1 VSVSAPARRSPWG
14 LPAAVVLPGLLLLLP
29 PSGGLTPAAL
39 RMAAL
44 FLMALILWAT
54 EALPVAV
61 TALLTVLLQPVLGIE
76 DGRTAMGAF
85 MSPVFFFVL
94 AMFFLAGALM
104 KAGLD
109 RRFALAL
116 LVRAGN
122 EPRRVLLAL
131 MAGTAIVST
140 VLSDVAVCG
149 MFMAVAL
156 GIFARARV
164 EPGSSFGRSVMMGIP
179 IAALI
184 GGVGTPAGSA
194 INVLG
199 IYFIEEF
206 GKVRV
211 PFLAWTA
218 VGAPMVLV
226 MTPVAWWILQRLCPP
241 EMDSIGSAEEMRSEL
256 TRLGPWS
263 PSEKK
268 VLGLFLVLVV
278 LWVLSTWVKTLD
290 VTLVAMAGALSL
302 FLPGV
307 RLLSWGEAERGVGWD
322 ALLMIGGVT
331 SLGAASVK
339 TGLAKWIVS
348 AALGGMSGWAAVW
361 VVAAISAFTV
371 VVHLA
376 IPIAPVIN
384 SVLIPP
390 IVMLALAAGQAPALY
405 ALPVAFTASCAFLL
419 PLDAVPLL
427 TFTRGYYR
435 TLDMLLPGALI
446 SLVWV
451 AWMTVLMMTVG
462 RLVGFV

>member
-1 VSVSAPARRSPWG
+1 
-14 LPAAVVLPGLLLLLP
+14 
-29 PSGGLTPAAL
+29 
-39 RMAAL
+39 
-44 FLMALILWAT
+44 
-54 EALPVAV
+54 
-61 TALLTVLLQPVLGIE
+61 
-76 DGRTAMGAF
+76 
-85 MSPVFFFVL
+85 
-94 AMFFLAGALM
+94 
-104 KAGLD
+104 
-109 RRFALAL
+109 
-116 LVRAGN
+116 
-122 EPRRVLLAL
+122 
-131 MAGTAIVST
+131 
-140 VLSDVAVCG
+140 
-149 MFMAVAL
+149 
-156 GIFARARV
+156 
-164 EPGSSFGRSVMMGIP
+164 
-179 IAALI
+179 
-184 GGVGTPAGSA
+184 
-194 INVLG
+194 
-199 IYFIEEF
+199 
-206 GKVRV
+206 
-211 PFLAWTA
+211 
-218 VGAPMVLV
+218 
-226 MTPVAWWILQRLCPP
+226 
-241 EMDSIGSAEEMRSEL
+241 
-256 TRLGPWS
+256 
-263 PSEKK
+263 
-268 VLGLFLVLVV
+268 
-278 LWVLSTWVKTLD
+278 
-290 VTLVAMAGALSL
+290 MAGALSL